1 MDIKYLF
8 KNILLLPLAI
18 LLSFSLIAQEVEL
31 KKVFM
36 GELIA
41 ADVIT
46 NQGLKINNLPTI
58 YPDSFVIKDTENNFL
73 NSKDIETLGFYK
85 YELSKGNLFKE
96 VSKNIIDKDN
106 FEKSNRLK
114 LVFFESS
121 NSYMIS
127 NGGLVV
133 TFNSKVSELSFS
145 NEFDLIFQFNI
156 GNSSFFIANNTN
168 KLELLLE
175 NIKLDPRVKEV
186 KLDLIDP
193 FITTQ

>member
-18 LLSFSLIAQEVEL
+18 LLPFSLIAQEVEL

-41 ADVIT
+41 ANVNT
-46 NQGLKINNLPTI
+46 NQGFKINNSPTI
-58 YPDSFVIKDTENNFL
+58 YPNSFVIKDTENNFL

-133 TFNSKVSELSFS
+133 TFNSIVNELSFS
-145 NEFDLIFQFNI
+145 KEFDLIFQFNI
-156 GNSSFFIANNTN
+156 GNSSFFIANSTN

-175 NIKLDPRVKEV
+175 NIKVDPRVKEV